1 MPELHAKLSPSAAD
15 RWFACPGSAVLSA
28 DIPESSSSYA
38 DEGTKAHGLAELML
52 TGKPCAVGYT
62 AEMRDNVRVYVD
74 HVKALADGPDIILQ
88 VEQQVKVSDDCW
100 GTADALIWN
109 PKLKTLYVRDLKYG
123 AGVAVGVTNNLQ
135 LKIYALAA
143 LLTAGYP
150 AEVIDV
156 GVVQPRIPHADGTAR
171 SKEYLAVDLIDF
183 HADLLDAIQRVKAAE
198 TNGDLYLKH
207 RSNNPKAAAEWEDKY
222 LHPTVKGCQWCPA
235 SATCPKVK
243 QLAQET
249 AKQAFTLATVDNGGV
264 RSYDP
269 AELADTLDKLP
280 ILEAWIKNVR
290 EFAYAEAEKGHAI
303 PNYKLVEKQA
313 QRKWMP
319 DIADFLADM
328 LGVEVSAL
336 QKEPEMKGVTE
347 IEKMAPGKNEKERAA
362 FLAPFVTKES
372 SGHTLVHDSD
382 KRPAVSLDPKSAFG
396 EIPETAGE
404 TDSH

>member
-1 MPELHAKLSPSAAD
+1 MPELHAKLSPSAAE
-15 RWFACPGSAVLSA
+15 RWFNCPGSVVLSA
-28 DIPESSSSYA
+28 DIPESNSSYA

-52 TGKPCAVGYT
+52 TDKPCALGYT

-74 HVKALADGPDIILQ
+74 HVKALADGPGITLQ

-123 AGVAVGVTNNLQ
+123 AGVAVEVSNNLQ

-143 LLTAGYP
+143 LLTAEYP

-171 SKEYLAVDLIDF
+171 AKEYLAVDLLDF
-183 HADLLDAIQRVKAAE
+183 HADLLDAIERVKAAHRF
-198 TNGDLYLKH
+198 GDLVAGWRASEKQID
-207 RSNNPKAAAEWEDKY
+207 KDAAAEWEDKY

-249 AKQAFTLATVDNGGV
+249 AKQAFTVATVDNGGV

-303 PNYKLVEKQA
+303 PNYKLVEKRPS
-313 QRKWMP
+313 RKWR
-319 DIADFLADM
+319 DEQEAADALDM
-328 LGVEVSAL
+328 LGVECF
-336 QKEPEMKGVTE
+336 
-347 IEKMAPGKNEKERAA
+347 EKKLMTPAAVEKTLPKDRKNLLEQ
-362 FLAPFVTKES
+362 LTIKES
-372 SGHTLVHDSD
+372 SGHTLVHESD
-382 KRPAVSLDPKSAFG
+382 KRPAVSLDAKSAFG

>member
-1 MPELHAKLSPSAAD
+1 MPELHAKLSPSAAE
-15 RWFACPGSAVLSA
+15 RWFNCPGSVVLSA

-52 TGKPCAVGYT
+52 KDQPRATGYP

-123 AGVAVGVTNNLQ
+123 AGVAVEVTNNLQ

-183 HADLLDAIQRVKAAE
+183 HADLLDAIARVRQAE
-198 TNGDLYLKH
+198 TNGDLYLKFK
-207 RSNNPKAAAEWEDKY
+207 SSKPEAAAEWESKY
-222 LHPTVKGCQWCPA
+222 LHPTVKGCQWCPS

-243 QLAQET
+243 LLAQET
-249 AKQAFTLATVDNGGV
+249 AKQAFTVATVDNGGV

-269 AELADTLDKLP
+269 EELADTLDKLP

-303 PNYKLVEKQA
+303 PNYKLVEKRPS
-313 QRKWMP
+313 RKWR
-319 DIADFLADM
+319 DEQEAADALDM
-328 LGVEVSAL
+328 LGIDCFEKKLMTPAAVEKTL
-336 QKEPEMKGVTE
+336 PKDQKNLLEQLTV
-347 IEKMAPGKNEKERAA
+347 
-362 FLAPFVTKES
+362 KES
-372 SGHTLVHDSD
+372 SGHTLVHESD
-382 KRPAVSLDPKSAFG
+382 TRPAVSLDAKSAFG

>member
-1 MPELHAKLSPSAAD
+1 MPELHAKLSPSASE
-15 RWFACPGSAVLSA
+15 RWFACPGSVVLSA

-52 TGKPCAVGYT
+52 KDQPRATGYP

-123 AGVAVGVTNNLQ
+123 AGVAVEVTNNLQ

-183 HADLLDAIQRVKAAE
+183 HADLLDAIARVRQAE
-198 TNGDLYLKH
+198 TNGDLYLQFK
-207 RSNNPKAAAEWEDKY
+207 SSKPEAAAEWENKY

-235 SATCPKVK
+235 SAICPKVK
-243 QLAQET
+243 SLAQET
-249 AKQAFTLATVDNGGV
+249 AKQVFAVATVDNGGV
-264 RSYDP
+264 RTYDP

-303 PNYKLVEKQA
+303 PNYKLVEKRPS
-313 QRKWMP
+313 RKWR
-319 DIADFLADM
+319 DEQEAADTLDM
-328 LGVEVSAL
+328 LGVECFEKKLMTPAAVEKTL
-336 QKEPEMKGVTE
+336 PKDQKNLLEQLTV
-347 IEKMAPGKNEKERAA
+347 
-362 FLAPFVTKES
+362 KES

-382 KRPAVSLDPKSAFG
+382 KRPAVSLDAKSAFG

>member
-1 MPELHAKLSPSAAD
+1 MPELHAKLSPSAAE
-15 RWFACPGSAVLSA
+15 RWFACPGSVVLSA

-52 TGKPCAVGYT
+52 KDQPRAAGYS
-62 AEMRDNVRVYVD
+62 AEMRDNVRIYVD

-88 VEQQVKVSDDCW
+88 VEQQVKVSEDCW

-123 AGVAVGVTNNLQ
+123 AGVAVEVANNLQ

-183 HADLLDAIQRVKAAE
+183 HADLLDAIARVRQAE
-198 TNGDLYLKH
+198 ANGDLYLQFK
-207 RSNNPKAAAEWEDKY
+207 SSKPEAAAEWENKY

-243 QLAQET
+243 SLAQET
-249 AKQAFTLATVDNGGV
+249 AKQVFAVATVDNGGV

-269 AELADTLDKLP
+269 SELADTLDKLP

-303 PNYKLVEKQA
+303 PNYKLVEKRPIRRWRDEQEA
-313 QRKWMP
+313 
-319 DIADFLADM
+319 AETLDM
-328 LGVEVSAL
+328 LGVECFEKKLMTPAAVEKTL
-336 QKEPEMKGVTE
+336 PKDQKNLLEQLTV
-347 IEKMAPGKNEKERAA
+347 
-362 FLAPFVTKES
+362 KES
-372 SGHTLVHDSD
+372 SGHTLVHESD
-382 KRPAVSLDPKSAFG
+382 KRPAVSLDAKAAFG

>member
-15 RWFACPGSAVLSA
+15 RWFACPGSVVLSA

-52 TGKPCAVGYT
+52 KDQPRATGYS

-74 HVKALADGPDIILQ
+74 HVKALADGPGIILQ

-123 AGVAVGVTNNLQ
+123 AGVAVEVTNNLQ

-183 HADLLDAIQRVKAAE
+183 HADLLDAIERVKAAHRF
-198 TNGDLYLKH
+198 GDLVAGWRTSGKQVDQDAV
-207 RSNNPKAAAEWEDKY
+207 KEWDEKY

-243 QLAQET
+243 SLAQET
-249 AKQAFTLATVDNGGV
+249 AKQVFAVATVDNGGV
-264 RSYDP
+264 RTYDP

-303 PNYKLVEKQA
+303 PNYKLVEKRPIRRWRDEQEA
-313 QRKWMP
+313 
-319 DIADFLADM
+319 ADALDM
-328 LGVEVSAL
+328 LGIDCFEKKLMTPAAVEKTL
-336 QKEPEMKGVTE
+336 PKDQKNLLEQLTV
-347 IEKMAPGKNEKERAA
+347 
-362 FLAPFVTKES
+362 KES

-382 KRPAVSLDPKSAFG
+382 KRPAVSLDAKSAFG
-396 EIPETAGE
+396 EISETAGE

>member
-1 MPELHAKLSPSAAD
+1 MPELHAKLSPSASE
-15 RWFACPGSAVLSA
+15 RWFACPGSVVLSS

-52 TGKPCAVGYT
+52 KDLPRGAGYS

-123 AGVAVGVTNNLQ
+123 AGVAVEVTNNLQ

-183 HADLLDAIQRVKAAE
+183 HADLLDAIARVRQAE
-198 TNGDLYLKH
+198 ANGDLYLQFK
-207 RSNNPKAAAEWEDKY
+207 SSKPEAAAEWENKY

-243 QLAQET
+243 SLAQET
-249 AKQAFTLATVDNGGV
+249 AKQAFTVATVDNGGV
-264 RSYDP
+264 RTYDP
-269 AELADTLDKLP
+269 AELADTLNKLP

-290 EFAYAEAEKGHAI
+290 EFAYAEVEKGHAI
-303 PNYKLVEKQA
+303 PNYKLVEKRPIRRWRDEQEA
-313 QRKWMP
+313 
-319 DIADFLADM
+319 ADALDM
-328 LGVEVSAL
+328 LGVECFEKKLMTPAAVEKTL
-336 QKEPEMKGVTE
+336 PKDQKNLLEQLT
-347 IEKMAPGKNEKERAA
+347 I
-362 FLAPFVTKES
+362 KES
-372 SGHTLVHDSD
+372 SGHTLVHESD
-382 KRPAVSLDPKSAFG
+382 KRPAVSLDAKSAFG